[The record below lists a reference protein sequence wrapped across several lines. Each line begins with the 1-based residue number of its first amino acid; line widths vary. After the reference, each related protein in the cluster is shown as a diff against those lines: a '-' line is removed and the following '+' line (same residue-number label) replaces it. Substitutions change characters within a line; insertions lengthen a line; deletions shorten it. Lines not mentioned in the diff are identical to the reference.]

1 MTRIYQKVQSIR
13 VVATFFGLWIS
24 AYLLGDF
31 ENYMAYFLIFSLGIL
46 HGSNDITLIKR
57 VYYHKNPAFLMV
69 LISYLIVIGV
79 GTALFFFMPF
89 TALILFI
96 LFSAYHFGEQHFYF
110 LNIHKPV
117 MSYVFYIGYGLLVI
131 TLILYLNASD
141 ALRIINQMTG
151 VTVTLN
157 ILRWVLLTS
166 LIMTS
171 TIAVVIYLKQ
181 KFNVVLELFYLVLF
195 SIVFFASNLI
205 WSFALYFI
213 FWHSLPSLADQV
225 QYLYKDLSK
234 ETIVRYLKD
243 SFIYWLISVVGFF
256 VLVQFFK
263 DNATVMFS
271 FFFSFL
277 AAITFPHVLVMHKI
291 LKSNDK
297 HLKRDGR
304 SD

>member
-1 MTRIYQKVQSIR
+1 MTRIQQKVQSIR

-31 ENYMAYFLIFSLGIL
+31 ENYVAYFLIFSLGIL

-57 VYYHKNPAFLMV
+57 VYDYKNPAFLKV
-69 LISYLIVIGV
+69 LTSYLLVIGV
-79 GTALFFFMPF
+79 GTALFFFMPIA
-89 TALILFI
+89 ALILFI
-96 LFSAYHFGEQHFYF
+96 VFSAYHFGEQHFCF
-110 LNIHKPV
+110 LNIQNPFK
-117 MSYVFYIGYGLLVI
+117 SAVFYMGYGLLVI

-141 ALRIINQMTG
+141 AISIINQMTG
-151 VTVTLN
+151 VTVTLD
-157 ILRWVLLTS
+157 ILRWVLLISSIVT
-166 LIMTS
+166 LAT
-171 TIAVVIYLKQ
+171 AVIVYLNQ
-181 KFNVVLELFYLVLF
+181 KFNIVLELFYLVLF
-195 SIVFFASNLI
+195 LIVFFASNLI

-234 ETIVRYLKD
+234 ETIVKYLKD

-277 AAITFPHVLVMHKI
+277 AAITFPHVLVMHRI
-291 LKSNDK
+291 LKNYRE
-297 HLKRDGR
+297 HQ
-304 SD
+304 